1 MVDVLETQFSQ
12 LVEKIQAT
20 RDFENIRLAHDQFL
34 ASLLAQSFIL
44 MKPVFHCLNE
54 ILDQCHNFAM
64 LVSLN
69 PGALN
74 ERQLDLMDTIA
85 KVVKLMSSLFLLIF
99 LRENYVREEHDFSR
113 QSNLLFKILSSVRS
127 HQASPYLAQLLLRVD
142 YNKYFSQAGGT
153 LGSYTAPAPPSSS
166 STTTTV

>member
-1 MVDVLETQFSQ
+1 MGGISGLVHLSVLILGVDVLETQFSQ

-34 ASLLAQSFIL
+34 SSLLAQSFIL

-74 ERQLDLMDTIA
+74 ERQLDLLETIA
-85 KVVKLMSSLFLLIF
+85 K
-99 LRENYVREEHDFSR
+99 DFSR

-153 LGSYTAPAPPSSS
+153 LGSYTAPVPPSSS